1 MEGDTGTDGEDN
13 GGGVTVERQS
23 PEAAFALLGDE
34 TRVGI
39 LQALGETPD
48 EPVPFAELQGR
59 VGMRDSG
66 GFNYHLGKLR
76 GSFVRR
82 TDEGY
87 ELTYAGRQVVGAIY
101 AGTYTAN
108 ATVEAIPVEG
118 ECPVCGGG
126 LVAGYAEE
134 TARMNCTECEEWHN
148 EFGFPPGS
156 LDQFS
161 REELPVAFDRWM
173 QHVFGGIVAGFC
185 YTCAGRMEGRLVR
198 DEGDE
203 RVAGMPAHAEFA
215 CGRCGSTARASG
227 AIAAMFHPGV
237 RGFLFEHGFDPS
249 TEPSWALG
257 DASLPDVSLRSTDPL
272 RLTVR
277 FEAGSES
284 VTAVVEADTSVGAV
298 ERDDDA
304 V

>member
-1 MEGDTGTDGEDN
+1 MEGDTGADGEGDEE
-13 GGGVTVERQS
+13 GIAVERQS

-76 GSFVRR
+76 GTFVRR

-108 ATVEAIPVEG
+108 ATADPIPVEG

-126 LVAGYAEE
+126 LLAEYAEE
-134 TARMNCTECEEWHN
+134 TARMSCAECEEWRN

-161 REELPVAFDRWM
+161 RGELPLAFDRWM
-173 QHVFGGIVAGFC
+173 QHVFGGILAGFC
-185 YTCAGRMEGRLVR
+185 YTCAGRMGGRLVL
-198 DEGDE
+198 DEGDD
-203 RVAGMPAHAEFA
+203 RVGGMPAHAEFDCA
-215 CGRCGSTARASG
+215 RCGSTARASG
-227 AIAAMFHPGV
+227 AVPAMFHPGV
-237 RGFLFEHGFDPS
+237 RGFLYERGVDPS

-257 DASLPDVSLRSTDPL
+257 DASLPDVSLRSRDPL
-272 RLTVR
+272 RLAVT
-277 FEAGSES
+277 FAAGGES
-284 VTAVVEADTSVGAV
+284 VTAIVEADATVSTV
-298 ERDDDA
+298 ERDGDGA
-304 V
+304 

>member
-1 MEGDTGTDGEDN
+1 MEGDTGTDDEGEDE
-13 GGGVTVERQS
+13 GITVERQS

-87 ELTYAGRQVVGAIY
+87 ELTYAGRQVVGAIHG
-101 AGTYTAN
+101 GTYTAN
-108 ATVEAIPVEG
+108 ATVETIPVEG

-126 LVAGYAEE
+126 LVAEYAEE
-134 TARMNCTECEEWHN
+134 TARMSCTECEEWRN

-161 REELPVAFDRWM
+161 KQELPLAFDRWI
-173 QHVFGGIVAGFC
+173 QHVFGGILAGFC

-203 RVAGMPAHAEFA
+203 RVAGMPAHAEFV
-215 CGRCGSTARASG
+215 CGRCGSTARAS
-227 AIAAMFHPGV
+227 AAMPAMFHPGV
-237 RGFLFEHGFDPS
+237 QGFLFEHGFDPS

-257 DASLPDVSLRSTDPL
+257 DASLPDVSLRSADPL

-284 VTAVVEADTSVGAV
+284 VTAVVESDASVSAV
-298 ERDDDA
+298 ERDA
-304 V
+304 GGT

>member
-1 MEGDTGTDGEDN
+1 MEGDTGTDGECN
-13 GGGVTVERQS
+13 GGGITVERRS

-227 AIAAMFHPGV
+227 AMAAMFHPGV